1 MSRPIGTAAELE
13 RRRRR
18 AVEAV
23 RGGERQAAVAR
34 ALGVGRGTISRWLQ
48 QADQPGGLAPR
59 LHPAP
64 HSRLSIAQQRRL
76 DRLLRQGA
84 DAHGWPNRL
93 WTTARVAQLIR
104 RHFGVSYH
112 PDHVGRFLRQRLGW
126 SCQKP
131 RRQARERKD
140 AEIDHWRCQT
150 FPRIVREARRRGA
163 HLVFLDESGYMLTPT
178 VRRTWAPRGQTPIL
192 SSWDRRDRMSAI
204 SAITVSPTNGRV
216 NLYFDVLADNANVT
230 AADVVDFLRQL
241 RSRLRGPL
249 TIVWDGSNTHS
260 RSTAVRAF
268 LADHPG
274 VVAETLP
281 PYAPELNP
289 DELVWGWS
297 KHGRLANL
305 AAADTGWLRDHVIG
319 ELVDLKGRPQL
330 LRSFIRRTGLSLAA

>member
-23 RGGERQAAVAR
+23 RAGERPAAVAR
-34 ALGVGRGTISRWLQ
+34 VLGVGRGTVSRWLA
-48 QADQPGGLAPR
+48 QADQPGGLAPQPHQPPQPR
-59 LHPAP
+59 LTVP
-64 HSRLSIAQQRRL
+64 QQRRL

-131 RRQARERKD
+131 QRKARERNE
-140 AEIDHWRCQT
+140 AEIDHWRRHT
-150 FPRIVREARRRGA
+150 FPRILREARRRGA
-163 HLVFLDESGYMLTPT
+163 YLVFLDESGYMLTPT
-178 VRRTWAPRGQTPIL
+178 VRRTWAPRGQTPVL
-192 SSWDRRDRMSAI
+192 SCWDRRDRLSAI
-204 SAITVSPTNGRV
+204 SALTVSPGAGRV

-230 AADVVDFLRQL
+230 AADVIDFLD
-241 RSRLRGPL
+241 RLRGRLRAPL
-249 TIVWDGSNTHS
+249 TVVWDGSNTHS
-260 RSTAVRAF
+260 RSAAVRAY
-268 LADHPG
+268 LADHPE

-281 PYAPELNP
+281 PYAPDLNP
-289 DELVWGWS
+289 DEWVWGWS
-297 KHGRLANL
+297 KYGRLANL

-319 ELVDLKGRPQL
+319 DLIDLKARPHL
-330 LRSFIRRTGLSLAA
+330 LHSFIRGAGLSLAA